1 MPEQTVK
8 RKIKPRN
15 LVAKEL
21 LTNPF
26 WRKKRI
32 VENKKKNYKLK
43 TQRDRDDWFDHR
55 GFCSLSNLLP
65 VITL

>member
-1 MPEQTVK
+1 MPKQTVK

-32 VENKKKNYKLK
+32 IEDKKKNYKIK
-43 TQRDRDDWFDHR
+43 TKRNRDDLFDLHDSFFI
-55 GFCSLSNLLP
+55 FCLL
-65 VITL
+65 IFYL